1 MTEPHWTRQYTLGQA
16 RRWNSLLALRQ
27 VMRAQRQGHP
37 GQAYR
42 LVVHLIRTAVRH
54 GEQERALALREWLGP
69 VADKPFPASAAR
81 RTALQLAEAAHRAA
95 MAENWADALETNETL
110 LAVGGQT
117 LDVRG
122 RVKRNRAVALHM
134 LGHLDRA
141 VEAYQALEDD
151 TEVWI
156 QMAPLYR
163 VTFYLSR
170 QSIYVYQYRPI
181 DELRVDQSTRLFPD
195 APFTWATYW
204 WVMGHAALRKS
215 QERLRPV
222 RDASLRT
229 FGLTWSTHWDRAL
242 WGLDL
247 LAAAGTEDEERA
259 AQRVRAALGDP
270 VTLQTI
276 GRGPWLDLHADWLW
290 YQMGRGLR
298 EAAPYLAAHIAWCRA
313 NGYPGWASY
322 WEMAGV

>member
-1 MTEPHWTRQYTLGQA
+1 MTAPRWIRQYTLG
-16 RRWNSLLALRQ
+16 RTHRWNSLLALRQ
-27 VMRAQRQGHP
+27 VMRSQRKGRP

-54 GEQERALALREWLGP
+54 GEQERALALREWLEP
-69 VADKPFPASAAR
+69 VADRPFPAL
-81 RTALQLAEAAHRAA
+81 TALRTSNQLAEAAHRAA
-95 MAENWADALETNETL
+95 MAENWAEALETNETL
-110 LAVGGQT
+110 LAVGGHT
-117 LDVRG
+117 ADVRG

-134 LGHLDRA
+134 LGFLDRA
-141 VEAYQALEDD
+141 LEAYQALEDD
-151 TEVWI
+151 MEVWT

-170 QSIYVYQYRPI
+170 QSIYVYQFRPI
-181 DELRVDQSTRLFPD
+181 DALRVDQSTRLFPD

-204 WVMGHAALRKS
+204 WLMGHMALRQS
-215 QERLRPV
+215 PERLRSV

-247 LAAAGTEDEERA
+247 LAAAGSEDEDGAAERV
-259 AQRVRAALGDP
+259 QAALHDSM
-270 VTLQTI
+270 TLQTI
-276 GRGPWLDLHADWLW
+276 GRGAWLDLYADWLW
-290 YQMGRGLR
+290 YQMGRGMR
-298 EAAPYLAAHIAWCRA
+298 EASPHLASHIAWCRA

-322 WEMAGV
+322 WAMAGV